1 MTNELIVSPTARRNT
16 LFSRLAQQVLTI
28 PRYLPIRFTGGAVGP
43 EEAPLRPEHFV
54 SCIIPAYNEEE
65 GIGAVL
71 ESLLSQTRPPDAVHV
86 IVNNTTDD
94 TVYESSK
101 YEGRH
106 RIRRRLGLM
115 ETNVYVHDIGTNL
128 DKKVG
133 ALNYGY
139 QIAQAEGAEF
149 VLGVDGDTTLEKRCL
164 EHLLDEMV
172 GDSRIGGLSA
182 IYAFENVKSGPVAS
196 FLLSAQKAQFAAFN
210 MDHLLKSRTMSV
222 LGGQC
227 SIFRVKTL
235 EMLCAHH
242 HQTTPWT
249 NDSEVE
255 DSLLSIQIRTVGYQ
269 TKISATAR
277 AYVGPMLTLRS
288 LYAQQVKW
296 TAGGIKLM
304 RQHPFHPNL
313 RQKWTENIGMTFNI
327 IVRLLFALL
336 LVGSLSIG
344 AFVFN
349 PIWLIPPV
357 LAWLLAVR
365 VTASMHNRT
374 WKDWLYSTTLA
385 PSEVYMWLR
394 ATYFVAS
401 WWQVLNATER
411 DNWGA
416 QSAAESGKG
425 GMGILWPLVVLG
437 AVFGIV
443 GYSWTTLSAAQQA
456 DVLAYGWPV
465 LMVLTVMLTL
475 GMMRKALRRHRS
487 FTV

>member
-1 MTNELIVSPTARRNT
+1 M
-16 LFSRLAQQVLTI
+16 
-28 PRYLPIRFTGGAVGP
+28 
-43 EEAPLRPEHFV
+43 
-54 SCIIPAYNEEE
+54 
-65 GIGAVL
+65 
-71 ESLLSQTRPPDAVHV
+71 
-86 IVNNTTDD
+86 
-94 TVYESSK
+94 
-101 YEGRH
+101 
-106 RIRRRLGLM
+106 
-115 ETNVYVHDIGTNL
+115 
-128 DKKVG
+128 
-133 ALNYGY
+133 
-139 QIAQAEGAEF
+139 
-149 VLGVDGDTTLEKRCL
+149 
-164 EHLLDEMV
+164 
-172 GDSRIGGLSA
+172 
-182 IYAFENVKSGPVAS
+182 
-196 FLLSAQKAQFAAFN
+196 
-210 MDHLLKSRTMSV
+210 
-222 LGGQC
+222 
-227 SIFRVKTL
+227 
-235 EMLCAHH
+235 
-242 HQTTPWT
+242 
-249 NDSEVE
+249 
-255 DSLLSIQIRTVGYQ
+255 
-269 TKISATAR
+269 
-277 AYVGPMLTLRS
+277 
-288 LYAQQVKW
+288 KW

-344 AFVFN
+344 AFGFN

-443 GYSWTTLSAAQQA
+443 GYSWTSLSAAQQA
-456 DVLAYGWPV
+456 EVLAYGWQV